1 MEDEREGQI
10 QSWCVDRRDSGK
22 GERWSERKPT
32 MHKYCLADVM
42 LVVTGLMRL

>member
-22 GERWSERKPT
+22 GERRSERKLLP
-32 MHKYCLADVM
+32 C
-42 LVVTGLMRL
+42 